1 MRPSKVAATP
11 EIAQKKFVHPRSTA
25 QQRSPTDGGFTVRIS
40 GRVHVGATRTYSQRM
55 SFDSFAK
62 SEPDLSPNDAAVSLL
77 TYGISIAERGP
88 DQVTVPAYRSAHR
101 SMLADPG
108 ARRAA
113 SGALRRCNT
122 PELLWSH
129 LRSVATGSGSW
140 AVRRAA
146 VHDLLDPVLEVLD
159 RAEQPADDLV
169 TSAADR
175 LNSDSVR
182 DAWTRALERRD
193 SEPEGAVTMART
205 LLESTIKTILDDR
218 GVSYRRQDDLP
229 ALYRA
234 VGREL
239 GLAPDGYS
247 EEAFRQILGG
257 CSSVVT
263 GLGSLRNQVSD
274 AHGLGRTR
282 YRPAA
287 RHATLAVNLAGS
299 MALFLIQT
307 HEAVSDQ

>member
-1 MRPSKVAATP
+1 
-11 EIAQKKFVHPRSTA
+11 
-25 QQRSPTDGGFTVRIS
+25 
-40 GRVHVGATRTYSQRM
+40 M
-55 SFDSFAK
+55 SFDPFATA
-62 SEPDLSPNDAAVSLL
+62 EPDLSPKDAAVAVL

-88 DQVTVPAYRSAHR
+88 DQVAAPDYRSAHR
-101 SMLADPG
+101 SMLADAA

-113 SGALRRCNT
+113 SGVLRRCDR

-129 LRSVATGSGSW
+129 LRSVATGDGSW
-140 AVRRAA
+140 ALRRAA
-146 VHDLLDPVLEVLD
+146 VHELLDPVLEALE
-159 RAEQPADDLV
+159 RAPQPADDLV

-175 LNSDSVR
+175 LDSESVR
-182 DAWTRALERRD
+182 DAWTRALERRE

-218 GVSYRRQDDLP
+218 DVTYRRQDDLP
-229 ALYRA
+229 ALYRT
-234 VGREL
+234 VSREL

-274 AHGLGRTR
+274 AHGSGRTR
-282 YRPAA
+282 YRAA
-287 RHATLAVNLAGS
+287 PRHATLAVNLAGS

-307 HEAVSDQ
+307 HAATNGE